1 MKLPV
6 YMDYNATT
14 PVDPR
19 VAEAMIPYFCEIF
32 GNASSSNHKF
42 GWEAEEAVSKARRQ
56 VAELIGARASEI
68 IFTSGSTESNNISI
82 KGVAEVYSEKGNH
95 IITCTTEHKAILE
108 TCEYLEKY
116 GFKVTYLNTDETG
129 IININELKDAFT
141 DKTILV
147 SLMAGNNEIGTLQP
161 IEEIGKLCKEKG
173 VIFHSDATQS
183 VGKIPLNVDKTGID
197 LMSISAH
204 KFYGPKGVGALYV
217 RSKNPRVKVTKQTH
231 GGSQEKGMRSG
242 TLNVPGIVGLGMACE
257 ICTMEIESEMKRQ
270 IKFRDKMINEFL
282 KLENVHLNGH
292 RTNRLPNNVNLSFAY
307 TDGDSIIAGMK
318 DIAVSTGSACTSA
331 SVSPSHVLTA
341 IGRKDEPRTITAV
354 YEVCRRAAD
363 CFPGQLAVGVDVM
376 VDPAG
381 RPYVLECN
389 AWGDYLPRLLS
400 DGRDSYQSQ
409 VHALFGAVAEGVRCR

>member
-1 MKLPV
+1 
-6 YMDYNATT
+6 
-14 PVDPR
+14 
-19 VAEAMIPYFCEIF
+19 
-32 GNASSSNHKF
+32 
-42 GWEAEEAVSKARRQ
+42 
-56 VAELIGARASEI
+56 
-68 IFTSGSTESNNISI
+68 
-82 KGVAEVYSEKGNH
+82 
-95 IITCTTEHKAILE
+95 
-108 TCEYLEKY
+108 
-116 GFKVTYLNTDETG
+116 
-129 IININELKDAFT
+129 
-141 DKTILV
+141 
-147 SLMAGNNEIGTLQP
+147 MAGNNEIGTLQP

-282 KLENVHLNGH
+282 KLENIHLNGH
-292 RTNRLPNNVNLSFAY
+292 RTNRLPNNINLSFAY

-341 IGRKDEPRTITAV
+341 IGRKDELAKSTIRISFGRFTTEE
-354 YEVCRRAAD
+354 EV
-363 CFPGQLAVGVDVM
+363 
-376 VDPAG
+376 
-381 RPYVLECN
+381 
-389 AWGDYLPRLLS
+389 DYTIKRLS
-400 DGRDSYQSQ
+400 ETVNNIRKDSQIYLMSK
-409 VHALFGAVAEGVRCR
+409 EGLI